1 MLNQLGLPY
10 RYGFYGY
17 DLISQKGT
25 VPDEIIKLYK
35 SKDSAVALAC
45 YFADSPQF
53 SYLGTNIL
61 GTDILGCVPNT
72 NAALRLSEIY
82 TCLSQKIQ

>member
-17 DLISQKGT
+17 DLISRKGT

-53 SYLGTNIL
+53 SHLGTNIL
-61 GTDILGCVPNT
+61 GTDILGCVPNA